1 MGPMAVVSIMR
12 TLIIVIL
19 VAAFS
24 LNAAATGNTSA
35 QDLVKTTTDRVL
47 ETLTNERDAIE
58 ESPNRL
64 FEIVDEIILPHFDFE
79 RMSRRVL
86 GKAWKRASPEQQSQ
100 FVKEFRILLVNTYA
114 TALKIYSDETIEF
127 LPPREKEGGKETTI
141 RTQIIQSGS
150 PPIPINYR
158 MYQRDDGWK
167 VFDIAIDGVS
177 LVINYRSTFR
187 SEIRKNGVDGLIAR
201 LAKHNS
207 ERK

>member
-1 MGPMAVVSIMR
+1 MKAVIISILAAAVSC
-12 TLIIVIL
+12 
-19 VAAFS
+19 
-24 LNAAATGNTSA
+24 NAAATGNTSA
-35 QDLVKTTTDRVL
+35 QDLVKTTTDQVL
-47 ETLTNERDAIE
+47 ETITKEREAIE
-58 ESPNRL
+58 NSSARL

-86 GKAWKRASPEQQSQ
+86 GKSWKRASPDQQSQ
-100 FVKEFRILLVNTYA
+100 FVNEFQTLLVRTYA
-114 TALKIYSDETIEF
+114 TALKSYSDEVIEF
-127 LPPREKEGGKETTI
+127 LPPREKEGGKETTV

-150 PPIPINYR
+150 PPIPMNYE

-167 VFDIAIDGVS
+167 VFDITIDGVS

-201 LAKHNS
+201 LAKHNA

>member
-1 MGPMAVVSIMR
+1 MRPMAAVTTMR
-12 TLIIVIL
+12 ALVLAIL
-19 VAAFS
+19 AAAFS
-24 LNAAATGNTSA
+24 LNAAATGNTSP
-35 QDLVKTTTDRVL
+35 QELVKTTTDRVL
-47 ETLTNERDAIE
+47 ERLADDREAIE
-58 ESPNRL
+58 NSPDRL
-64 FEIVDEIILPHFDFE
+64 FEIVDEIIIPHFDFE

-100 FVKEFRILLVNTYA
+100 FVKEFRTLLVHTYA
-114 TALKIYSDETIEF
+114 TALKIYSDERIEY

-150 PPIPINYR
+150 PPVPINYR

-167 VFDIAIDGVS
+167 VFDITIDGVS
-177 LVINYRSTFR
+177 LVINYRSTFK

-207 ERK
+207 KQD